1 MTRTVFPC
9 PTGNTCKPS
18 PRTRHARLGPI
29 QLGIQRTEQPRMYIE
44 LVIDLER
51 YMMLPMNRR
60 RQMVEP

>member
-1 MTRTVFPC
+1 MTRTVFPR
-9 PTGNTCKPS
+9 TAGNTCKPS
-18 PRTRHARLGPI
+18 PCTCHARLGPI

-44 LVIDLER
+44 LVIDLKR